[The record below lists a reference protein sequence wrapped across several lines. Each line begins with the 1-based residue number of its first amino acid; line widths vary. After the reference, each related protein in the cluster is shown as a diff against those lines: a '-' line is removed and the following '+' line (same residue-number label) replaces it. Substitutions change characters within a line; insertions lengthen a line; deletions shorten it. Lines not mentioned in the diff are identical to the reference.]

1 VFSEA
6 QLRNR
11 VRNFQSLMKENRI
24 EVAVIRT
31 LSSFIY
37 FTGIKWLRPALLIP
51 AEGEPT
57 AFIFQHEADE
67 FASKCWVKSIERW
80 MKTEDLMKGISG
92 MIRKAGYKVAGFD
105 YSVERDS
112 YVLFF
117 ELFKTL
123 NPRVEVHDVHEL
135 IMRLRMIKDAQ
146 EIECIRKASELVDTG
161 MDAAVNSVDV
171 GKSEL
176 EIAAEAV
183 YRLMKLGAEHPL
195 VYVNVGPRPRKHAE
209 PRGDLKVGR
218 GDCVSI
224 VIGADYNNYF
234 SNVSRTLFFGEA
246 STEKRKAFEV
256 VEKAR
261 HLAEEELKP
270 SVELAEIEKRIHE
283 LMEKAGFGAYYS
295 WGFTHGVGLLIEEDP
310 ITTIVVPH
318 RRYKIAENMILAAV
332 HVPLTVPNL
341 GSVKCEDTFLIGK
354 EGCEPL
360 TKYSC
365 ETMR

>member
-1 VFSEA
+1 MFTEA

-11 VRNFQSLMKENRI
+11 VRNFQSLMKANGI
-24 EVAVIRT
+24 DVAVIRT

-57 AFIFQHEADE
+57 GFIFQHEADE
-67 FASKCWVKSIERW
+67 FASRCWVKGIERW

-123 NPRVEVHDVHEL
+123 NPSVEVRDVHAL
-135 IMRLRMIKDAQ
+135 IMKLRMIKDAQ
-146 EIECIRKASELVDTG
+146 EIECIRRASEIVDLG
-161 MDAAVNSVDV
+161 MEAAVNSVDS
-171 GKSEL
+171 GRSEL
-176 EIAAEAV
+176 EIAAEPV

-195 VYVNVGPRPRKHAE
+195 VYVNVGPKPRKHAE
-209 PRGDLKVGR
+209 PRGDVKVSR

-234 SNVSRTLFFGEA
+234 SNVSRTMFFSET
-246 STEKRKAFEV
+246 SSKKKRAFEV

-270 SVELAEIEKRIHE
+270 GVELAEIEKKIHE
-283 LMEKAGFGAYYS
+283 LMEGSGYGAYYS
-295 WGFTHGVGLLIEEDP
+295 WGFTHGVGLLTEEDP

-318 RRYKIAENMILAAV
+318 RRYMVAENMVLAAV
-332 HVPLTVPNL
+332 HVPLTIPNV
-341 GSVKCEDTFLIGK
+341 GSVKCEDTFLIRK

-360 TKYSC
+360 TKHWC
-365 ETMR
+365 KMIR

>member
-1 VFSEA
+1 VFSEV

-11 VRNFQSLMKENRI
+11 VRNFQLLMKENGI

-37 FTGIKWLRPALLIP
+37 FTGIKWLRPALLIH

-67 FASKCWVKSIERW
+67 FASKCWVKSIECW
-80 MKTEDLMKGISG
+80 MKTEDLMKVISG
-92 MIRKAGYKVAGFD
+92 TIRKAGYKVAGFD

-123 NPRVEVHDVHEL
+123 NPRVEVRDVHGL

-146 EIECIRKASELVDTG
+146 EIECIRKASGIVDQG
-161 MDAAVNSVDV
+161 IDAAVRSVDV

-176 EIAAEAV
+176 EIGAEAV
-183 YRLMKLGAEHPL
+183 YRLMRSGAEHPL

-209 PRGDLKVGR
+209 PRGDVKVGR

-234 SNVSRTLFFGEA
+234 SNVSRTLFCGEV
-246 STEKRKAFEV
+246 SNEKRKAFEV

-261 HLAEEELKP
+261 LLAEEELKP
-270 SVELAEIEKRIHE
+270 GVELAEIERKIHE
-283 LMEKAGFGAYYS
+283 VMEKVGFGGYYS

-318 RRYKIAENMILAAV
+318 RRYKVAENMVLAAV
-332 HVPLTVPNL
+332 HVPLTVPNV
-341 GSVKCEDTFLIGK
+341 GSVKCEDTFLIGRD
-354 EGCEPL
+354 GCKPL

-365 ETMR
+365 EMMR